1 TLPLRSAIIMLEAG
15 EAPQTI
21 TWQAPGESARRL
33 RMAKARAQGGYS
45 YLIHSCVDVE
55 SEEAMMLEQ
64 ARLPE
69 GATETKTELNDS
81 FVILPFAVGH
91 GPIFGALQIEGAGAL
106 EEPDLFFIDAV
117 VNQLAIALDR
127 HTSDRAL
134 RASEARLAGI
144 ISIAADA
151 IISIDESQRVAMYN
165 ESAQRIFGWSREEVL
180 GKPLDLLLPER
191 FRGGHRKYIPNFAM
205 GSETARRMGD
215 SRLGIFGLRKN
226 GQEFPAEAAV
236 SKLNV
241 DGAWLLTVVLRDI
254 TERKRIEHAEEFLAE
269 IGAIFATTLDSR
281 KTLANVARAAMRE
294 FADFCLIEFADD
306 QGEIRPL
313 EAATSDPIKAGFA
326 AALKQLPLDRSRP
339 HLSRVILQTGRS
351 QIIADVSPEMIQAMA
366 QSEEHLRLLEAIAP
380 TSIMGVPLDVHGRLL
395 GALVVAR
402 CRPGHRYANSDLHLL
417 EEVGRRAALA
427 LENARLY
434 RAAERAIQ
442 ARDDVL
448 G

>member
-1 TLPLRSAIIMLEAG
+1 MIDRGLESAREDLTQSDVRLAELERSQRRLQHLYDISKLLMRFQTFERTAREVVDLITDTLPLRSAIIMLEAG

-180 GKPLDLLLPER
+180 GK
-191 FRGGHRKYIPNFAM
+191 
-205 GSETARRMGD
+205 
-215 SRLGIFGLRKN
+215 
-226 GQEFPAEAAV
+226 
-236 SKLNV
+236 
-241 DGAWLLTVVLRDI
+241 
-254 TERKRIEHAEEFLAE
+254 
-269 IGAIFATTLDSR
+269 
-281 KTLANVARAAMRE
+281 
-294 FADFCLIEFADD
+294 
-306 QGEIRPL
+306 
-313 EAATSDPIKAGFA
+313 
-326 AALKQLPLDRSRP
+326 
-339 HLSRVILQTGRS
+339 
-351 QIIADVSPEMIQAMA
+351 
-366 QSEEHLRLLEAIAP
+366 
-380 TSIMGVPLDVHGRLL
+380 
-395 GALVVAR
+395 
-402 CRPGHRYANSDLHLL
+402 
-417 EEVGRRAALA
+417 
-427 LENARLY
+427 
-434 RAAERAIQ
+434 
-442 ARDDVL
+442 
-448 G
+448 